1 MLNSLQALSL
11 QTQGNKNKLNEYYM
25 KKTLLNIAL
34 TSTLLTASVASFNAS
49 AEKGI
54 AGIEGLSGNVGVV
67 SQYFFRGIAQ
77 TTTASASGGLDLE
90 KGGFYAG
97 TWAADVQDGIEVD
110 FYTGYAIE
118 TDSGVS
124 FNAGF
129 TTYQYTG
136 DFDSAYNEINLSAAY
151 GVFSLSYNVG
161 THEEDK
167 DLDIDESDYDFISLT
182 IEGESGLYAT
192 VGSWGKDFD
201 GEYVELGYGTSISG
215 FDIGVALISNS
226 DELDV
231 ETGKG
236 EKSFVL
242 SIGASF

>member
-1 MLNSLQALSL
+1 
-11 QTQGNKNKLNEYYM
+11 M

-34 TSTLLTASVASFNAS
+34 TSTLLTASMTSFNAS
-49 AEKGI
+49 AEEGV
-54 AGIEGLSGNVGVV
+54 AGIEGLSGNIGVV

-77 TTTASASGGLDLE
+77 TTTASASAGLDYE

-97 TWAADVQDGIEVD
+97 TWAADVQDGIEID
-110 FYTGYAIE
+110 FYAGYGIE
-118 TDSGVS
+118 TESGVS
-124 FNAGF
+124 LGAGF

-136 DFDSAYNEINLSAAY
+136 DFDSAYNELNLSAGY
-151 GVFSLSYNVG
+151 GMFSLSYNVG

-167 DLDIDESDYDFISLT
+167 GLGIDESDYDFLSLT
-182 IEGESGLYAT
+182 VEGDSGLYAT
-192 VGSWGKDFD
+192 FGTWGKDFEGD
-201 GEYVELGYGTSISG
+201 YVEVGYGTSISG
-215 FDIGVALISNS
+215 FDVGVALISNS

-236 EKSFVL
+236 EESLVL